1 MFRLFSP
8 IESLESQRCVFCP
21 FHIVRHELT
30 LLHTPRLFCC
40 LSFFFFFFFFSVIY
54 FHICPSSF
62 VLFDCTAPFHFIARY
77 FISSGKSFPLFY
89 WFFFY
94 FASYFYTFQI
104 VSAHAAIKHNNN
116 NNNSVGRNHLFGR
129 HTVHLFCRLFD
140 LLFPLSALIIMC
152 GYHRQNVI

>member
-1 MFRLFSP
+1 MCIL
-8 IESLESQRCVFCP
+8 P
-21 FHIVRHELT
+21 FPHCSSRTHF
-30 LLHTPRLFCC
+30 TPYPEAIF
-40 LSFFFFFFFFSVIY
+40 LSFFLFFILIFSVIY

-104 VSAHAAIKHNNN
+104 VSAHAAIKQNNNN

-140 LLFPLSALIIMC
+140 LLLPLSALLTRWNHYVWVPQTKRNIT
-152 GYHRQNVI
+152 QSKK